1 MSAGVWGATPA
12 RSYAMGHL
20 RLHSN
25 VSYGLIAGRPV
36 FLDVSRDR
44 YLALDPLA
52 EAAFDRARQ
61 PPSSA
66 CPNNEDATR
75 LLATKLF
82 TLADDWTPMPPVQV
96 QIPDIQISPEAP
108 ARSRLLDVPEIWLLL
123 WQARRALVSGALG
136 SALCRLKNHRSKV
149 LAPASSVETA
159 ALACRFQMARA
170 LVPIAPSCLQD
181 SLALGTWLAR
191 RGACPDIVFGV
202 KLDPF
207 AAHCWVQTEAA
218 ILNDAPDTVSPFAP
232 VLVIS

>member
-1 MSAGVWGATPA
+1 MA
-12 RSYAMGHL
+12 HL
-20 RLHSN
+20 RLHPN

-44 YLALDPLA
+44 YLGLDPVA

-61 PPSSA
+61 PPSADS
-66 CPNNEDATR
+66 CTNEDTRR

-82 TLADDWTPMPPVQV
+82 TLADEWTPMPPVQV
-96 QIPDIQISPEAP
+96 RVPDKEISPEA
-108 ARSRLLDVPEIWLLL
+108 ASRLPFLDVSEIWVLL
-123 WQARRALVSGALG
+123 WHARRALVSGALG
-136 SALCRLKNHRSKV
+136 SALARLKRHRSKV
-149 LAPASSVETA
+149 VAPVSSAETL
-159 ALACRFQMARA
+159 ALASRFQVARA
-170 LVPIAPSCLQD
+170 LVPIARSCLQD
-181 SLALGTWLAR
+181 SIALGTWLAR

-207 AAHCWVQTEAA
+207 AAHCWVQTESA